1 MFTQINYCCCGVQK
15 MSHNA
20 LPFTSKLFQLT
31 FLTCALALAGCG
43 GGDGTDI
50 IAPAPDL
57 GVQPGGST
65 DAPIRNTNIS
75 PITMID
81 SAGQPTRIVTSSGAT
96 ASVKV
101 TNAKGEA
108 ISGALVKF
116 GTDASI
122 SSVIF
127 GNTNGTVLTNA
138 DGIASMTLKA
148 IDPSDTGSY
157 SLSATV
163 TSNDV
168 NATTPAYFFSLQSAN
183 LIFDAVRLEQS
194 NLPYGGS
201 TNITG
206 LVKNSATMENQKNVE
221 VSFSV
226 SCGTVSS
233 ATTNVLG
240 FRATYD
246 AGTCEGTQ
254 TIVASIG
261 ESGATIRLP
270 VTINQRTELGA
281 LSIKCI
287 SGDTSNFPDSSN
299 PSGSKDCAEDIVLG
313 TIGSNTPSTRTIEF
327 VVSKDGQPF
336 TNERVK
342 VELLSAPNDFGIG
355 SARNQQPLTLTTDNA
370 GRIKVPL
377 YAGNITQNDISLKA
391 TLLSRSDVTATV
403 ENIKVV
409 DSLPTQERFTVTPS
423 KNVLAATEV
432 TSVGGVPTVRRLN
445 DSTTLNVTAR
455 DLGNKLVNG
464 STINFVAEGGTLS
477 SNSCVVN
484 NGRCSVTLTTAG
496 VLPDDR
502 RVTVL
507 VYTTGTGSSQDING
521 NGVFLDENENGV
533 ANNNEFKLPSTE
545 NIIFKQFVVGFADTT
560 PIFTPSSLG
569 TIAANS
575 NGTSQ
580 KAFTMYG
587 FNPQGNKRISMPSNT
602 SIRVQAV
609 DKTSGSANCT
619 AQIIS
624 NGIIGNTLPVQMSVN
639 LSTAESSNNYV
650 LGNNQNDIDKSYVL
664 RTQNCSAGDEV
675 KLTVTTPAPNSKT
688 TTEIIAVL

>member
-1 MFTQINYCCCGVQK
+1 
-15 MSHNA
+15 MSYSS
-20 LPFTSKLFQLT
+20 LPTSKLFQLT

-50 IAPAPDL
+50 VAPKPDL
-57 GVQPGGST
+57 GVQPDGST

-75 PITMID
+75 PISMTD
-81 SAGQPTRIVTSSGAT
+81 SAGQLTRIVTSSGAT

-101 TNAKGEA
+101 TDAKGEP

-116 GTDASI
+116 GTDASV

-138 DGIASMTLKA
+138 DGLATMTLKA
-148 IDPSDTGSY
+148 VDPSDTGSY
-157 SLSATV
+157 ALSATV

-168 NATTPAYFFSLQSAN
+168 SASSPAYFFSLQSAN
-183 LIFDAVRLEQS
+183 LIFDAVRLEQNS
-194 NLPYGGS
+194 LPYGGS

-206 LVKNSATMENQKNVE
+206 LVKNSATMESQKDVE
-221 VSFSV
+221 VSFAA

-281 LSIKCI
+281 LGIRCI
-287 SGDTSNFPDSSN
+287 SGDTPNFPDSSTGTGADACAQPVSLGVIGSTL
-299 PSGSKDCAEDIVLG
+299 PSVRTVEFLVNKDGSK
-313 TIGSNTPSTRTIEF
+313 
-327 VVSKDGQPF
+327 PF
-336 TNERVK
+336 ANERVK

-355 SARNQQPLTLTTDNA
+355 SASNQQPLTLTTDNA

-377 YAGNITQNDISLKA
+377 YAGTTIGDIRLRASLV
-391 TLLSRSDVTATV
+391 SRIDVTATF
-403 ENIKVV
+403 ENIEVV
-409 DSLPTQERFTVTPS
+409 NRVPTQERFTITPS
-423 KNVLAATEV
+423 KNVLAATETT
-432 TSVGGVPTVRRLN
+432 TSTTNPIRRLN
-445 DSTTLNVTAR
+445 DSTTLNVIAR
-455 DLGNKLVNG
+455 DEDNNFVNG
-464 STINFVAEGGTLS
+464 STINFIAEGGTLS
-477 SNSCVVN
+477 SNTCVVN
-484 NGRCSVTLTTAG
+484 NGRCSVTLSTTG

-507 VYTTGTGSSQDING
+507 AYTTGTNTQEING
-521 NGVFLDENENGV
+521 NGIFLDENENGV
-533 ANNNEFKLPSTE
+533 ANVNEFKLPSTTD
-545 NIIFKQFVVGFADTT
+545 IIFTQFVVGFADTT

-569 TIAANS
+569 SIAANP

-580 KAFTMYG
+580 KTFTMYG
-587 FNPQGNKRISMPSNT
+587 FNPQGNKKISMPSNT

-609 DKTSGSANCT
+609 DKTSGSASCT
-619 AQIIS
+619 AQISS
-624 NGIIGNTLPVQMSVN
+624 NGIVSNTLPVPMMVN
-639 LSTAESSNNYV
+639 LSTPDNRNV
-650 LGNNQNDIDKSYVL
+650 LGANQNDTDKSYVL
-664 RTQNCSAGDEV
+664 RTQNCSVGDEI

-688 TTEIIAVL
+688 TTETIAVL

>member
-1 MFTQINYCCCGVQK
+1 
-15 MSHNA
+15 MSYSS
-20 LPFTSKLFQLT
+20 LPLTSKLFQLT

-43 GGDGTDI
+43 GGDGTDV
-50 IAPAPDL
+50 IAPTPDL
-57 GVQPGGST
+57 GIQPDGST

-75 PITMID
+75 PISMTD
-81 SAGQPTRIVTSSGAT
+81 SAGQLTRIVTSSGAT
-96 ASVKV
+96 VSVKV
-101 TNAKGEA
+101 TDAKGEP

-116 GTDASI
+116 GTDASV

-138 DGIASMTLKA
+138 DGLATMTLKA
-148 IDPSDTGSY
+148 VDPSDTGSY
-157 SLSATV
+157 ALSATV

-168 NATTPAYFFSLQSAN
+168 SASSPAYFFSLQSAN
-183 LIFDAVRLEQS
+183 LIFDAVRLEKNS
-194 NLPYGGS
+194 LPYGGS

-206 LVKNSATMENQKNVE
+206 LVKNSATMESQKDVE
-221 VSFSV
+221 VSFAA

-281 LSIKCI
+281 LGIRCI
-287 SGDTSNFPDSSN
+287 SGDTPNFPDSSTGTGADACAQPVSLGVIGSTL
-299 PSGSKDCAEDIVLG
+299 PSVRTVEFLVNKDGSK
-313 TIGSNTPSTRTIEF
+313 
-327 VVSKDGQPF
+327 PF
-336 TNERVK
+336 ANERVK

-355 SARNQQPLTLTTDNA
+355 SASNQQPLTLTTDNA

-377 YAGNITQNDISLKA
+377 YAGTTIGDIRLRASLV
-391 TLLSRSDVTATV
+391 SRIDVTATF
-403 ENIKVV
+403 ENIEVV
-409 DSLPTQERFTVTPS
+409 NRVPTQERFTITPS
-423 KNVLAATEV
+423 KNVLAATETT
-432 TSVGGVPTVRRLN
+432 TSTTNPIRRLN
-445 DSTTLNVTAR
+445 DSTTLNVIAR
-455 DLGNKLVNG
+455 DEDNNFVNG
-464 STINFVAEGGTLS
+464 STINFIAEGGTLS
-477 SNSCVVN
+477 SNTCVVN
-484 NGRCSVTLTTAG
+484 NGRCSVTLSTTG

-507 VYTTGTGSSQDING
+507 AYTTGTNTQEING
-521 NGVFLDENENGV
+521 NGIFLDENENGV
-533 ANNNEFKLPSTE
+533 ANVNEFKLPSTTD
-545 NIIFKQFVVGFADTT
+545 IIFTQFVVGFADTT

-569 TIAANS
+569 SIAANP

-580 KAFTMYG
+580 KTFTMYG
-587 FNPQGNKRISMPSNT
+587 FNPQGNKKISMPSNT

-609 DKTSGSANCT
+609 DKTSGSASCT
-619 AQIIS
+619 AQISS
-624 NGIIGNTLPVQMSVN
+624 NGIVSNTLPVPMMVN
-639 LSTAESSNNYV
+639 LSTPDNRNV
-650 LGNNQNDIDKSYVL
+650 LGANQNDTDKSYVL
-664 RTQNCSAGDEV
+664 RTQNCSAGDEI

-688 TTEIIAVL
+688 TTETIAVL

>member
-1 MFTQINYCCCGVQK
+1 
-15 MSHNA
+15 MSYSS
-20 LPFTSKLFQLT
+20 LPTSKLFQLT

-50 IAPAPDL
+50 VAPKPDL
-57 GVQPGGST
+57 GVQPDGST

-75 PITMID
+75 PISMTD
-81 SAGQPTRIVTSSGAT
+81 SAGQLTRIVTSSGAT

-101 TNAKGEA
+101 TDAKGEP

-116 GTDASI
+116 GTDASV

-138 DGIASMTLKA
+138 DGLASMTLKA
-148 IDPSDTGSY
+148 VDPSDTGSY

-168 NATTPAYFFSLQSAN
+168 SASSPAYFFSLQSAN
-183 LIFDAVRLEQS
+183 LIFDAVRLEQNS
-194 NLPYGGS
+194 LPYGGS

-206 LVKNSATMENQKNVE
+206 LVKNSATMESQKDVE
-221 VSFSV
+221 VSFAA

-281 LSIKCI
+281 LGIRCI
-287 SGDTSNFPDSSN
+287 SGDTPNFPDSSTGTGADACAQPVSLGVIGSTL
-299 PSGSKDCAEDIVLG
+299 PSVRTVEFLVNKDGSK
-313 TIGSNTPSTRTIEF
+313 
-327 VVSKDGQPF
+327 PF
-336 TNERVK
+336 ANERVK
-342 VELLSAPNDFGIG
+342 VELLSAPNDFGMG

-370 GRIKVPL
+370 GRIRVPL
-377 YAGNITQNDISLKA
+377 YAGTTIGDIRLRASLV
-391 TLLSRSDVTATV
+391 SRIDVTATF
-403 ENIKVV
+403 ENIEVV
-409 DSLPTQERFTVTPS
+409 NRVPTQERFTITPS

-432 TSVGGVPTVRRLN
+432 TSVGGVPTTRRLN
-445 DSTTLNVTAR
+445 DSTTLNVIAR
-455 DLGNKLVNG
+455 DEDNNFVNG
-464 STINFVAEGGTLS
+464 STINFIAEGGTLS
-477 SNSCVVN
+477 SNTCVVN
-484 NGRCSVTLTTAG
+484 NGRCSVTLSTTG

-507 VYTTGTGSSQDING
+507 AYTTGTNTQEING
-521 NGVFLDENENGV
+521 NGIFLDENENGV
-533 ANNNEFKLPSTE
+533 ANVNEFKLPSTTD
-545 NIIFKQFVVGFADTT
+545 IIFTQFVVGFADTT
-560 PIFTPSSLG
+560 PTFTPSSLG
-569 TIAANS
+569 SIAANP

-580 KAFTMYG
+580 KAFTIYG
-587 FNPQGNKRISMPSNT
+587 FNPQGNKKISMPSNT

-609 DKTSGSANCT
+609 DKTSGDNASCT

-624 NGIIGNTLPVQMSVN
+624 NGIIGNTLSVPMMVN
-639 LSTAESSNNYV
+639 LSTPDSRNV
-650 LGNNQNDIDKSYVL
+650 LGANQNDADKSYVL
-664 RTQNCSAGDEV
+664 RTQNCSVGDEI

-688 TTEIIAVL
+688 TTETIAVL

>member
-1 MFTQINYCCCGVQK
+1 
-15 MSHNA
+15 MSYSS
-20 LPFTSKLFQLT
+20 LPLTSKLVQLT

-43 GGDGTDI
+43 GGDGTDV
-50 IAPAPDL
+50 IAPTPDL
-57 GVQPGGST
+57 GIQPDGST

-75 PITMID
+75 PISMTD
-81 SAGQPTRIVTSSGAT
+81 SAGQLTRIVTSSGAT
-96 ASVKV
+96 VSVKV
-101 TNAKGEA
+101 TDAKGEP

-116 GTDASI
+116 GTDASV

-138 DGIASMTLKA
+138 DGLATMTLKA
-148 IDPSDTGSY
+148 VDPSDTGSY
-157 SLSATV
+157 ALSATV

-168 NATTPAYFFSLQSAN
+168 SASSPAYFFSLQSAN
-183 LIFDAVRLEQS
+183 LIFDAVRLEKNS
-194 NLPYGGS
+194 LPYGGS

-206 LVKNSATMENQKNVE
+206 LVKNSATMESQKDVE
-221 VSFSV
+221 VSFAA

-281 LSIKCI
+281 LGIRCI
-287 SGDTSNFPDSSN
+287 SGDTPNFPDSSTGTGADACAQPVSLGVIGSTL
-299 PSGSKDCAEDIVLG
+299 PSVRTVEFLVNKDGSK
-313 TIGSNTPSTRTIEF
+313 
-327 VVSKDGQPF
+327 PF
-336 TNERVK
+336 ANERVK

-355 SARNQQPLTLTTDNA
+355 SASNQQPLTLTTDNA

-377 YAGNITQNDISLKA
+377 YAGTTIGDIRLRASLV
-391 TLLSRSDVTATV
+391 SRIDVTATF
-403 ENIKVV
+403 ENIEVV
-409 DSLPTQERFTVTPS
+409 NRVPTQERFTITPS
-423 KNVLAATEV
+423 KNVLAATETT
-432 TSVGGVPTVRRLN
+432 TSTTNPIRRLN
-445 DSTTLNVTAR
+445 DSTTLNVIAR
-455 DLGNKLVNG
+455 DEDNNFVNG
-464 STINFVAEGGTLS
+464 STINFIAEGGTLS
-477 SNSCVVN
+477 SNTCVVN
-484 NGRCSVTLTTAG
+484 NGRCSVTLSTTG

-507 VYTTGTGSSQDING
+507 AYTTGTNTQEING
-521 NGVFLDENENGV
+521 NGIFLDENENGV
-533 ANNNEFKLPSTE
+533 ANVNEFKLPSTTD
-545 NIIFKQFVVGFADTT
+545 IIFTQFVVGFADTT

-569 TIAANS
+569 SIAANP

-580 KAFTMYG
+580 KTFTMYG
-587 FNPQGNKRISMPSNT
+587 FNPQGNKKISMPSNT

-609 DKTSGSANCT
+609 DKTSGSASCT
-619 AQIIS
+619 AQISS
-624 NGIIGNTLPVQMSVN
+624 NGIVSNTLPVPMMVN
-639 LSTAESSNNYV
+639 LSTPDNRNV
-650 LGNNQNDIDKSYVL
+650 LGANQNDTDKSYVL
-664 RTQNCSAGDEV
+664 RTQNCSAGDEI

-688 TTEIIAVL
+688 TTETIAVL

>member
-1 MFTQINYCCCGVQK
+1 
-15 MSHNA
+15 MSYSS
-20 LPFTSKLFQLT
+20 LPITSKLFQLT

-43 GGDGTDI
+43 GGDGTDV
-50 IAPAPDL
+50 IAPTPDS
-57 GVQPGGST
+57 GVQPDGST
-65 DAPIRNTNIS
+65 DAPIRNANIS
-75 PITMID
+75 PISMTD
-81 SAGQPTRIVTSSGAT
+81 SAGQLTRIVTSSGAT

-101 TNAKGEA
+101 TDAKGEP

-116 GTDASI
+116 GTDASV
-122 SSVIF
+122 SSVRF

-138 DGIASMTLKA
+138 DGLASMTLKA
-148 IDPSDTGSY
+148 VDPSDTGSY
-157 SLSATV
+157 ALSATV

-168 NATTPAYFFSLQSAN
+168 SANSPAYFFSLQSAN
-183 LIFDAVRLEQS
+183 LIFDAVRLEKNS
-194 NLPYGGS
+194 LPYGGS

-206 LVKNSATMENQKNVE
+206 LVKNSATMEAQKDVE
-221 VSFSV
+221 ISFAA

-281 LSIKCI
+281 LGIKCI
-287 SGDTSNFPDSSN
+287 SGDTPSFPDSSADG
-299 PSGSKDCAEDIVLG
+299 SGADQCANDVRLG
-313 TIGSNTPSTRTIEF
+313 VIGSTLPSVRSVEF
-327 VVSKDGQPF
+327 IVSKDDKPF

-342 VELLSAPNDFGIG
+342 VELLSAPNDFGMG
-355 SARNQQPLTLTTDNA
+355 NRGNQQPLTLITDNA

-377 YAGNITQNDISLKA
+377 YAGNTITDANNIKLRA
-391 TLLSRSDVTATV
+391 TLISRVDVTATFK
-403 ENIKVV
+403 NISVV
-409 DSLPTQERFTVTPS
+409 SSIPTQAGFTVTPT
-423 KNVLAATEV
+423 KKVLAATE
-432 TSVGGVPTVRRLN
+432 TNLSTGVVRRLN
-445 DSTTLNVTAR
+445 DSATLNVIAR
-455 DLGNKLVNG
+455 DTSPDTPSSFVNG
-464 STINFVAEGGTLS
+464 STINFIAEGGTLS
-477 SNSCVVN
+477 SNTCVVN
-484 NGRCSVTLTTAG
+484 NGRCSVTLSTTG

-507 VYTTGTGSSQDING
+507 AYTTGTNTQEING
-521 NGVFLDENENGV
+521 NGIFLDENENGV
-533 ANNNEFKLPSTE
+533 ANVNEFKLPSTTD
-545 NIIFKQFVVGFADTT
+545 IIFTQFVVGFADTT
-560 PIFTPSSLG
+560 PVFTPSSLG
-569 TIAANS
+569 TISANP

-587 FNPQGNKRISMPSNT
+587 FNPQGNKKISMPSNT

-609 DKTSGSANCT
+609 DKTSGSASCT
-619 AQIIS
+619 AQISS
-624 NGIIGNTLPVQMSVN
+624 NGIVSNTLPVPMMVN
-639 LSTAESSNNYV
+639 LSTPDNRNV
-650 LGNNQNDIDKSYVL
+650 LGANQNDTDKSYVL
-664 RTQNCSAGDEV
+664 RTQNCSAGDEI

>member
-1 MFTQINYCCCGVQK
+1 
-15 MSHNA
+15 MSYSS
-20 LPFTSKLFQLT
+20 LPLTSKLFQLT

-43 GGDGTDI
+43 GGDGTDVV
-50 IAPAPDL
+50 APTPDL
-57 GVQPGGST
+57 GIQPDGST

-75 PITMID
+75 PISMTD
-81 SAGQPTRIVTSSGAT
+81 SAGQLTRIVTSSGAT
-96 ASVKV
+96 VSVKV
-101 TNAKGEA
+101 TDAKGEP

-116 GTDASI
+116 GTDASV

-138 DGIASMTLKA
+138 DGLATMTLKA
-148 IDPSDTGSY
+148 VDPSDTGSY
-157 SLSATV
+157 ALSATV

-168 NATTPAYFFSLQSAN
+168 SASSPAYFFSLQSAN
-183 LIFDAVRLEQS
+183 LIFDAVRLEKNS
-194 NLPYGGS
+194 LPYGGS

-206 LVKNSATMENQKNVE
+206 LVKNSATMESQKDVE
-221 VSFSV
+221 VSFAA

-281 LSIKCI
+281 LGIRCI
-287 SGDTSNFPDSSN
+287 SGDTPNFPDSSTGTGADACAQPVSLGVIGSTL
-299 PSGSKDCAEDIVLG
+299 PSVRTVEFLVNKDGSK
-313 TIGSNTPSTRTIEF
+313 
-327 VVSKDGQPF
+327 PF
-336 TNERVK
+336 ANERVK

-355 SARNQQPLTLTTDNA
+355 SASNQQPLTLTTDNA

-377 YAGNITQNDISLKA
+377 YAGTTIGDIRLRASLV
-391 TLLSRSDVTATV
+391 SRIDVTATF
-403 ENIKVV
+403 ENIEVV
-409 DSLPTQERFTVTPS
+409 NRVPTQERFTITPS
-423 KNVLAATEV
+423 KNVLAATETT
-432 TSVGGVPTVRRLN
+432 TSTTNPIRRLN
-445 DSTTLNVTAR
+445 DSTTLNVIAR
-455 DLGNKLVNG
+455 DEDNNFVNG
-464 STINFVAEGGTLS
+464 STINFIAEGGTLS
-477 SNSCVVN
+477 SNTCVVN
-484 NGRCSVTLTTAG
+484 NGRCSVTLSTTG

-507 VYTTGTGSSQDING
+507 AYTTGTNTQEING
-521 NGVFLDENENGV
+521 NGIFLDENENGV
-533 ANNNEFKLPSTE
+533 ANVNEFKLPSTTD
-545 NIIFKQFVVGFADTT
+545 IIFTQFVVGFADTT

-569 TIAANS
+569 SIAANP

-587 FNPQGNKRISMPSNT
+587 FNPQGNKKISMPSNT

-609 DKTSGSANCT
+609 DKTSGSASCT
-619 AQIIS
+619 AQISS
-624 NGIIGNTLPVQMSVN
+624 NGIVSNTLPVPMMVN
-639 LSTAESSNNYV
+639 LSTPDNRNV
-650 LGNNQNDIDKSYVL
+650 LGANQNDTDKSYVL
-664 RTQNCSAGDEV
+664 RTQNCSAGDEI

-688 TTEIIAVL
+688 TTETIAVL

>member
-1 MFTQINYCCCGVQK
+1 
-15 MSHNA
+15 MSYSS
-20 LPFTSKLFQLT
+20 LPLTSKLFQLT

-43 GGDGTDI
+43 GGDGTDVV
-50 IAPAPDL
+50 APTPDL
-57 GVQPGGST
+57 GIQPDGST

-75 PITMID
+75 PISMTD
-81 SAGQPTRIVTSSGAT
+81 SAGQLTRIVTSSGAT
-96 ASVKV
+96 VSVKV
-101 TNAKGEA
+101 TDAKGEP

-116 GTDASI
+116 GTDASV

-138 DGIASMTLKA
+138 DGLATMTLKA
-148 IDPSDTGSY
+148 VDPSDTGSY
-157 SLSATV
+157 ALSATV

-168 NATTPAYFFSLQSAN
+168 SASSPAYFFSLQSAN
-183 LIFDAVRLEQS
+183 LIFDAVRLEKNS
-194 NLPYGGS
+194 LPYGGS

-206 LVKNSATMENQKNVE
+206 LVKNSATMESQKDVE
-221 VSFSV
+221 VSFAA

-281 LSIKCI
+281 LGIRCI
-287 SGDTSNFPDSSN
+287 SGDTPNFPDSSTGTGADACAQPVFLGVIGSTL
-299 PSGSKDCAEDIVLG
+299 PSVRTVEFLVNKDGSK
-313 TIGSNTPSTRTIEF
+313 
-327 VVSKDGQPF
+327 PF
-336 TNERVK
+336 ANERVK

-355 SARNQQPLTLTTDNA
+355 SASNQQPLTLTTDNA

-377 YAGNITQNDISLKA
+377 YAGTTIGDIRLRASLV
-391 TLLSRSDVTATV
+391 SRIDVTATF
-403 ENIKVV
+403 ENIEVV
-409 DSLPTQERFTVTPS
+409 NRVPTQERFTITPS
-423 KNVLAATEV
+423 KNVLAATETT
-432 TSVGGVPTVRRLN
+432 TSTTNPIRRLN
-445 DSTTLNVTAR
+445 DSTTLNVIAR
-455 DLGNKLVNG
+455 DEDNNFVNG
-464 STINFVAEGGTLS
+464 STINFIAEGGTLS
-477 SNSCVVN
+477 SNTCVVN
-484 NGRCSVTLTTAG
+484 NGRCSVTLSTTG

-507 VYTTGTGSSQDING
+507 AYTTGTNTQEING
-521 NGVFLDENENGV
+521 NGIFLDENENGV
-533 ANNNEFKLPSTE
+533 ANVNEFKLPSTTD
-545 NIIFKQFVVGFADTT
+545 IIFTQFVVGFADTT

-569 TIAANS
+569 SIAANP

-580 KAFTMYG
+580 KTFTMYG
-587 FNPQGNKRISMPSNT
+587 FNPQGNKKISMPSNT

-609 DKTSGSANCT
+609 DKTSGSASCT
-619 AQIIS
+619 AQISS
-624 NGIIGNTLPVQMSVN
+624 NGIVSNTLPVPMMVN
-639 LSTAESSNNYV
+639 LSTPDSRNV
-650 LGNNQNDIDKSYVL
+650 LGANQNDADKSYVL
-664 RTQNCSAGDEV
+664 RTQNCSVGDEI

-688 TTEIIAVL
+688 TTETIAVL

>member
-1 MFTQINYCCCGVQK
+1 
-15 MSHNA
+15 MSYSS
-20 LPFTSKLFQLT
+20 LPITSKLFQLT

-43 GGDGTDI
+43 GGDGTDV
-50 IAPAPDL
+50 IAPTPDL
-57 GVQPGGST
+57 GIQPDGST

-75 PITMID
+75 PISMTD
-81 SAGQPTRIVTSSGAT
+81 SAGQLTRIVTSSGAT
-96 ASVKV
+96 VSVKV
-101 TNAKGEA
+101 TDAKGEP

-116 GTDASI
+116 GTDASV

-138 DGIASMTLKA
+138 DGLATMTLKA
-148 IDPSDTGSY
+148 VDPSDTGSY
-157 SLSATV
+157 ALSATV

-168 NATTPAYFFSLQSAN
+168 SASSPAYFFSLQSAN
-183 LIFDAVRLEQS
+183 LIFDAVRLEKNS
-194 NLPYGGS
+194 LPYGGS

-206 LVKNSATMENQKNVE
+206 LVKNSATMESQKDVE
-221 VSFSV
+221 VSFAA

-281 LSIKCI
+281 LGIRCI
-287 SGDTSNFPDSSN
+287 SGDTPNFPDSSTGTGADACAQPVSLGVIGSTL
-299 PSGSKDCAEDIVLG
+299 PSVRTVEFLVNKDGSK
-313 TIGSNTPSTRTIEF
+313 
-327 VVSKDGQPF
+327 PF
-336 TNERVK
+336 ANERVK

-355 SARNQQPLTLTTDNA
+355 SASNQQPLTLTTDNA

-377 YAGNITQNDISLKA
+377 YAGTTIGDIRLRASLV
-391 TLLSRSDVTATV
+391 SRIDVTATF
-403 ENIKVV
+403 ENIEVV
-409 DSLPTQERFTVTPS
+409 NRVPTQERFTITPS
-423 KNVLAATEV
+423 KNVLAATETT
-432 TSVGGVPTVRRLN
+432 TSTTNPIRRLN
-445 DSTTLNVTAR
+445 DSTTLNVIAR
-455 DLGNKLVNG
+455 DEDNNFVNG
-464 STINFVAEGGTLS
+464 STINFIAEGGTLS
-477 SNSCVVN
+477 SNTCVVN
-484 NGRCSVTLTTAG
+484 NGRCSVTLSTTG

-507 VYTTGTGSSQDING
+507 AYTTGTNTQEING
-521 NGVFLDENENGV
+521 NGIFLDENENGV
-533 ANNNEFKLPSTE
+533 ANVNEFKLPSTTD
-545 NIIFKQFVVGFADTT
+545 IIFTQFVVGFADTT

-569 TIAANS
+569 SIAANP

-580 KAFTMYG
+580 KTFTMYG
-587 FNPQGNKRISMPSNT
+587 FNPQGNKKISMPSNT

-609 DKTSGSANCT
+609 DKTSGSASCT
-619 AQIIS
+619 AQISS
-624 NGIIGNTLPVQMSVN
+624 NGIVSNTLPVPMMVN
-639 LSTAESSNNYV
+639 LSTPDNRNV
-650 LGNNQNDIDKSYVL
+650 LGANQNDTDKSYVL
-664 RTQNCSAGDEV
+664 RTQNCSAGDEI

-688 TTEIIAVL
+688 TTETIAVL

>member
-1 MFTQINYCCCGVQK
+1 
-15 MSHNA
+15 MSYSS
-20 LPFTSKLFQLT
+20 LPLTSKLFQLT
-31 FLTCALALAGCG
+31 FLTCALALTGCG
-43 GGDGTDI
+43 GGDGTDVV
-50 IAPAPDL
+50 APTPDL
-57 GVQPGGST
+57 GIQPDGST

-75 PITMID
+75 PISMTD
-81 SAGQPTRIVTSSGAT
+81 SAGQLTRIVTSSGAT
-96 ASVKV
+96 VSVKV
-101 TNAKGEA
+101 TDAKGEP

-116 GTDASI
+116 GTDASV

-138 DGIASMTLKA
+138 DGLATMTLKA
-148 IDPSDTGSY
+148 VDPSDTGSY
-157 SLSATV
+157 ALSATV

-168 NATTPAYFFSLQSAN
+168 SASSPAYFFSLQSAN
-183 LIFDAVRLEQS
+183 LIFDAVRLEKNS
-194 NLPYGGS
+194 LPYGGS

-206 LVKNSATMENQKNVE
+206 LVKNSATMESQKDVE
-221 VSFSV
+221 VSFAA

-281 LSIKCI
+281 LGIRCI
-287 SGDTSNFPDSSN
+287 SGDTPNFPDSSTGTGADACAQPVSLGVIGSTL
-299 PSGSKDCAEDIVLG
+299 PSVRTVEFLVNKDGSK
-313 TIGSNTPSTRTIEF
+313 
-327 VVSKDGQPF
+327 PF
-336 TNERVK
+336 ANERVK

-355 SARNQQPLTLTTDNA
+355 SASNQQPLTLTTDNA

-377 YAGNITQNDISLKA
+377 YAGTTIGDIRLRASLV
-391 TLLSRSDVTATV
+391 SRIDVTATF
-403 ENIKVV
+403 ENIEVV
-409 DSLPTQERFTVTPS
+409 NRVPTQERFTITPS
-423 KNVLAATEV
+423 KNVLAATETT
-432 TSVGGVPTVRRLN
+432 TSTTNPIRRLN
-445 DSTTLNVTAR
+445 DSTTLNVIAR
-455 DLGNKLVNG
+455 DEDNNFVNG
-464 STINFVAEGGTLS
+464 STINFIAEGGTLS
-477 SNSCVVN
+477 SNTCVVN
-484 NGRCSVTLTTAG
+484 NGRCSVTLSTTG

-507 VYTTGTGSSQDING
+507 AYTTGTNTQEING
-521 NGVFLDENENGV
+521 NGIFLDENENGV
-533 ANNNEFKLPSTE
+533 ANVNEFKLPSTTD
-545 NIIFKQFVVGFADTT
+545 IIFTQFVVGFADTT

-569 TIAANS
+569 SIAANP

-587 FNPQGNKRISMPSNT
+587 FNPQGNKKISMPSNT

-609 DKTSGSANCT
+609 DKTSGSASCT
-619 AQIIS
+619 AQISS
-624 NGIIGNTLPVQMSVN
+624 NGIVSNTLPVPMMVN
-639 LSTAESSNNYV
+639 LSTPDNRNV
-650 LGNNQNDIDKSYVL
+650 LGANQNDTDKSYVL
-664 RTQNCSAGDEV
+664 RTQNCSAGDEI
-675 KLTVTTPAPNSKT
+675 KLTITTPAPNSKT

>member
-1 MFTQINYCCCGVQK
+1 
-15 MSHNA
+15 MSYSS
-20 LPFTSKLFQLT
+20 LPTSKLFQLT

-50 IAPAPDL
+50 VAPKPDL
-57 GVQPGGST
+57 GVQPDGST

-75 PITMID
+75 PISMTD
-81 SAGQPTRIVTSSGAT
+81 SAGQLTRIVTSSGAT

-101 TNAKGEA
+101 TDAKGEP

-116 GTDASI
+116 GTDASV

-138 DGIASMTLKA
+138 DGLASMTLKA
-148 IDPSDTGSY
+148 VDPSDTGSY

-168 NATTPAYFFSLQSAN
+168 SASSPAYFFSLQSAN
-183 LIFDAVRLEQS
+183 LIFDAVRLEQNS
-194 NLPYGGS
+194 LPYGGS

-206 LVKNSATMENQKNVE
+206 LVKNSATMESQKDVE
-221 VSFSV
+221 VSFAA

-281 LSIKCI
+281 LGIRCI
-287 SGDTSNFPDSSN
+287 SGDTPNFPDSSTGTGADACAQPVSLGVIGSTL
-299 PSGSKDCAEDIVLG
+299 PSVRTVEFLVNKDGSK
-313 TIGSNTPSTRTIEF
+313 
-327 VVSKDGQPF
+327 PF
-336 TNERVK
+336 ANERVK

-355 SARNQQPLTLTTDNA
+355 SASNQQPLTLTTDNA

-377 YAGNITQNDISLKA
+377 YAGTTIGDIRLRASLV
-391 TLLSRSDVTATV
+391 SRIDVTATF
-403 ENIKVV
+403 ENIEVV
-409 DSLPTQERFTVTPS
+409 NRVPTQERFTITPS
-423 KNVLAATEV
+423 KNVLAATETT
-432 TSVGGVPTVRRLN
+432 TSTTNPIRRLN
-445 DSTTLNVTAR
+445 DSTTLNVIAR
-455 DLGNKLVNG
+455 DEDNNFVNG
-464 STINFVAEGGTLS
+464 STINFIAEGGTLS
-477 SNSCVVN
+477 SNTCVVN
-484 NGRCSVTLTTAG
+484 NGRCSVTLSTTG

-507 VYTTGTGSSQDING
+507 AYTTGTNTQEING
-521 NGVFLDENENGV
+521 NGIFLDENENGV
-533 ANNNEFKLPSTE
+533 ANVNEFKLPSTTD
-545 NIIFKQFVVGFADTT
+545 IIFTQFVVGFADTT

-569 TIAANS
+569 SIAANP

-587 FNPQGNKRISMPSNT
+587 FNPQGNKKISMPSNT

-609 DKTSGSANCT
+609 DKTSGSASCT
-619 AQIIS
+619 AQISS
-624 NGIIGNTLPVQMSVN
+624 NGIVSNTLPVPMMVN
-639 LSTAESSNNYV
+639 LSTPDNRNV
-650 LGNNQNDIDKSYVL
+650 LGANQNDTDKSYVL
-664 RTQNCSAGDEV
+664 RTQNCSAGDEI

-688 TTEIIAVL
+688 TTETIAVL

>member
-1 MFTQINYCCCGVQK
+1 
-15 MSHNA
+15 MSYNA
-20 LPFTSKLFQLT
+20 LSLTSKLFQLT

-65 DAPIRNTNIS
+65 DAPIRNTNLS

-168 NATTPAYFFSLQSAN
+168 DATTPAYFFSLQSAN

-194 NLPYGGS
+194 SLPYGGS

-221 VSFSV
+221 VSFSA

-281 LSIKCI
+281 LSIRCI
-287 SGDTSNFPDSSN
+287 SGDTADFPDSGADG
-299 PSGSKDCAEDIVLG
+299 SGANQCANDVPLG
-313 TIGSNTPSTRTIEF
+313 VIGSTLPSVRTVEF
-327 VVSKDGQPF
+327 IVSKDGSKPF
-336 TNERVK
+336 ANQQVK

-355 SARNQQPLTLTTDNA
+355 SRGNQQPLTLTTDNA

-377 YAGNITQNDISLKA
+377 YAGTTITTETDKIKLRA
-391 TLLSRSDVTATV
+391 TLASRVDVTATFD
-403 ENIKVV
+403 NISVKDIVPAQSKFSV
-409 DSLPTQERFTVTPS
+409 IPA
-423 KNVLAATEV
+423 KNVLAATEI
-432 TSVGGVPTVRRLN
+432 TSVGGVPTIRRLN

-455 DLGNKLVNG
+455 DLGNNFVNG
-464 STINFVAEGGTLS
+464 STINFIAEAGTLS
-477 SNSCVVN
+477 SNTCVVN
-484 NGRCSVTLTTAG
+484 NGRCSVTLSTAG

-507 VYTTGTGSSQDING
+507 AYTTGTGSSQDING
-521 NGVFLDENENGV
+521 NGIFLDENENGV

-624 NGIIGNTLPVQMSVN
+624 NGIIGNTLPVPISVN

-650 LGNNQNDIDKSYVL
+650 LGNNQNDTDKSYVL
-664 RTQNCSAGDEV
+664 RTQNCSVGDEV

>member
-1 MFTQINYCCCGVQK
+1 
-15 MSHNA
+15 MSYSS
-20 LPFTSKLFQLT
+20 LPLTSKLFQLT

-43 GGDGTDI
+43 GGDGTDVV
-50 IAPAPDL
+50 APTPDL
-57 GVQPGGST
+57 GIQPDGST

-75 PITMID
+75 PISMTD
-81 SAGQPTRIVTSSGAT
+81 SAGQLTRIVTSSGAT
-96 ASVKV
+96 VSVKV
-101 TNAKGEA
+101 TDAKGEP

-116 GTDASI
+116 GTDASV

-138 DGIASMTLKA
+138 DGLATMTLKA
-148 IDPSDTGSY
+148 VDPSDTGSY
-157 SLSATV
+157 ALSATV

-168 NATTPAYFFSLQSAN
+168 SASSPAYFFSLQSAN
-183 LIFDAVRLEQS
+183 LIFDAVRLEKNS
-194 NLPYGGS
+194 LPYGGS

-206 LVKNSATMENQKNVE
+206 LVKNSATMESQKDVE
-221 VSFSV
+221 VSFAA

-281 LSIKCI
+281 LGIRCI
-287 SGDTSNFPDSSN
+287 SGDTPNFPDSSTGTGADACAQPVSLGVIGSTL
-299 PSGSKDCAEDIVLG
+299 PSVRTVEFLVNKDGSK
-313 TIGSNTPSTRTIEF
+313 
-327 VVSKDGQPF
+327 PF
-336 TNERVK
+336 ANERVK

-355 SARNQQPLTLTTDNA
+355 SASNQQPLTLTTDNA

-377 YAGNITQNDISLKA
+377 YAGTTIGDIRLRASLV
-391 TLLSRSDVTATV
+391 SRIDVTATF
-403 ENIKVV
+403 ENIEVV
-409 DSLPTQERFTVTPS
+409 NRVPTQERFTITPS
-423 KNVLAATEV
+423 KNVLAATETT
-432 TSVGGVPTVRRLN
+432 TSTTNPIRRLN
-445 DSTTLNVTAR
+445 DSTTLNVIAR
-455 DLGNKLVNG
+455 DEDNNFVNG
-464 STINFVAEGGTLS
+464 STINFIAEGGTLS
-477 SNSCVVN
+477 SNTCVVN
-484 NGRCSVTLTTAG
+484 NGRCSVTLSTTG

-507 VYTTGTGSSQDING
+507 AYTTGTNTQEING
-521 NGVFLDENENGV
+521 NGIFLDENENGV
-533 ANNNEFKLPSTE
+533 ANVNEFKLPSTTD
-545 NIIFKQFVVGFADTT
+545 IIFTQFVVGFADTT

-569 TIAANS
+569 SIAANP

-580 KAFTMYG
+580 KTFTMYG
-587 FNPQGNKRISMPSNT
+587 FNPQGNKKISMPSNT

-609 DKTSGSANCT
+609 DKTSGSASCT
-619 AQIIS
+619 AQISS
-624 NGIIGNTLPVQMSVN
+624 NGIVSNTLPVPMMVN
-639 LSTAESSNNYV
+639 LSTPDNRNV
-650 LGNNQNDIDKSYVL
+650 LGANQNDTDKSYVL
-664 RTQNCSAGDEV
+664 RTQNCSAGDEI

-688 TTEIIAVL
+688 TTETIAVL